1 MSKEEL
7 LFCPLGGSG
16 EIGMNMNL
24 YAYGKE
30 DNQKWIIVDMGVT
43 FADDSI
49 PGIDLIM
56 PDPGFII
63 DKKDDLLGVVLT
75 HAHEDHIGAVA
86 HIWPELKCK
95 LYATPFTAALITV
108 TLALIIALLL
118 AHRSRGWKVFR
129 TVLFV
134 PQVVSSAAIAMLWA
148 AMFNAEYGLVN
159 FLLDYIGFSDY
170 KNHNWLGN
178 IRTANAALIGFSLC
192 YVGYFMVIMLAK
204 TASISEDYYD
214 AANIDGASQF
224 QKDLHITAPL
234 IKSTF
239 FLCIILAVIFN
250 LRQFEY
256 VYLMTAGGPANKTQV
271 LVVYIWNELTVQR
284 LGRGNAA
291 GVIMIAIG
299 AILLLSLRKF
309 LKCETYN

>member
-1 MSKEEL
+1 M
-7 LFCPLGGSG
+7 C
-16 EIGMNMNL
+16 IR
-24 YAYGKE
+24 
-30 DNQKWIIVDMGVT
+30 
-43 FADDSI
+43 DS
-49 PGIDLIM
+49 
-56 PDPGFII
+56 
-63 DKKDDLLGVVLT
+63 
-75 HAHEDHIGAVA
+75 
-86 HIWPELKCK
+86 
-95 LYATPFTAALITV
+95 
-108 TLALIIALLL
+108 IIALLL
-118 AHRSRGWKVFR
+118 SHRSRGWKVFR

-148 AMFNAEYGLVN
+148 AVFNAEYGLLN
-159 FLLDYIGFSDY
+159 FILDNIGLSDY

-178 IRTANAALIGFSLC
+178 VRTANAALIGFSLC

-214 AANIDGASQF
+214 AAKIDGASQI
-224 QKDLHITAPL
+224 QKDFYITAPL

-284 LGRGNAA
+284 LGRGSAA
-291 GVIMIAIG
+291 GVIMIALG
-299 AILLLSLRKF
+299 AMLLLLLRRL
-309 LKCETYN
+309 LKSETYN

>member
-1 MSKEEL
+1 MKLRKDEVVWL
-7 LFCPLGGSG
+7 LIFIAPAISLFFLFFILPILFLFVTSFTNWDG
-16 EIGMNMNL
+16 IGAEFVGLENYYKLLNKKSFIRAITNNL
-24 YAYGKE
+24 Y
-30 DNQKWIIVDMGVT
+30 WCI
-43 FADDSI
+43 
-49 PGIDLIM
+49 
-56 PDPGFII
+56 
-63 DKKDDLLGVVLT
+63 
-75 HAHEDHIGAVA
+75 
-86 HIWPELKCK
+86 
-95 LYATPFTAALITV
+95 TAALITV
-108 TLALIIALLL
+108 PLALIVALLL

-129 TVLFV
+129 TVLFI

-159 FLLDYIGFSDY
+159 FLLEFIGFSDFEKY
-170 KNHNWLGN
+170 NWLGN

-214 AANIDGASQF
+214 AANIDGATQF
-224 QKDLHITAPL
+224 QKDVYITAPL

-271 LVVYIWNELTVQR
+271 LVVYIWNELSVQR

-291 GVIMIAIG
+291 GVIMICIG
-299 AILLLSLRKF
+299 AVLLLTLRKL
-309 LKCETYN
+309 LKSETYT

>member
-1 MSKEEL
+1 MKLRKDEVVWLLIFIAPAISLFFLFFILPILFLFVTSFTNWDGISAEFVGFENYSKL
-7 LFCPLGGSG
+7 LNKKSF
-16 EIGMNMNL
+16 IRAITNNL
-24 YAYGKE
+24 Y
-30 DNQKWIIVDMGVT
+30 W
-43 FADDSI
+43 
-49 PGIDLIM
+49 
-56 PDPGFII
+56 
-63 DKKDDLLGVVLT
+63 
-75 HAHEDHIGAVA
+75 
-86 HIWPELKCK
+86 C
-95 LYATPFTAALITV
+95 FTAALITV
-108 TLALIIALLL
+108 PLALIVALLL

-129 TVLFV
+129 TVLFI

-159 FLLDYIGFSDY
+159 FLLEFIGFSDFEKY
-170 KNHNWLGN
+170 NWLGN

-204 TASISEDYYD
+204 TASISDDYYD
-214 AANIDGASQF
+214 AANIDGATQF
-224 QKDLHITAPL
+224 QKDVYITAPL

-271 LVVYIWNELTVQR
+271 LVVYIWNELSVQR

-291 GVIMIAIG
+291 GVIMICIG
-299 AILLLSLRKF
+299 AALLLTLRKL
-309 LKCETYN
+309 LKSETYN

>member
-1 MSKEEL
+1 MKLKKDEVVWLLIFIAPAISLFFLFFILPILFLFVTSFTNWDGIGAEFVGLENYSKL
-7 LFCPLGGSG
+7 LNKKSF
-16 EIGMNMNL
+16 IRAITNNL
-24 YAYGKE
+24 Y
-30 DNQKWIIVDMGVT
+30 WCI
-43 FADDSI
+43 
-49 PGIDLIM
+49 
-56 PDPGFII
+56 
-63 DKKDDLLGVVLT
+63 
-75 HAHEDHIGAVA
+75 
-86 HIWPELKCK
+86 
-95 LYATPFTAALITV
+95 TAALITV
-108 TLALIIALLL
+108 PLALIVALLL

-129 TVLFV
+129 TVLFI

-159 FLLDYIGFSDY
+159 FLLEFIGFSDFEKY
-170 KNHNWLGN
+170 NWLGN

-204 TASISEDYYD
+204 TASISDDYYD
-214 AANIDGASQF
+214 AANIDGATQF
-224 QKDLHITAPL
+224 QKDVYITAPL

-271 LVVYIWNELTVQR
+271 LVVYIWNELSVQR

-291 GVIMIAIG
+291 GVIMICIG
-299 AILLLSLRKF
+299 AALLLTLRKL
-309 LKCETYN
+309 LKSETYN